1 MKMVRKIHLKM
12 EKVAGKN
19 FLPMYTFSNA
29 ATASIRLVVRRGKR
43 EVERERERE
52 RGTFPGFEAN
62 SSLFPSLFSPPL
74 SDLYFQF
81 S

>member
-1 MKMVRKIHLKM
+1 
-12 EKVAGKN
+12 
-19 FLPMYTFSNA
+19 MYTFSNA
-29 ATASIRLVVRRGKR
+29 ATASIRLVVGRGKR
-43 EVERERERE
+43 RDTERKRERD

-62 SSLFPSLFSPPL
+62 SSSLFPYLFSPPL